1 VTTGKEHGTEAG
13 RGRTDFNDLVVES
26 VGETITE
33 VLGGRVTSAFWY
45 HYQAFLGITREEMP
59 YRLDTLFSSLKGT
72 FGVGGETLGRRI
84 VQKLYAK
91 VGVPLN
97 FAPDRPLTDYVEELK
112 QILAKDLM
120 DH

>member
-1 VTTGKEHGTEAG
+1 MTTDKKHDTEV
-13 RGRTDFNDLVVES
+13 RRDRTDFNDLIVES

-33 VLGGRVTSAFWY
+33 VLGARVTSAFWY

-59 YRLDTLFSSLKGT
+59 DRLDTVFSSLKGT

-91 VGVPLN
+91 AGVPLN
-97 FAPDRPLTDYVEELK
+97 FVPDRPLTDYVEELK
-112 QILAKDLM
+112 QLLAKDLM
-120 DH
+120 NH